1 MLKIALSIA
10 FSDAHLKRRL
20 LLYIASLSE
29 RTIHTALKYYL
40 IILSIVTSAYT
51 VRSQAQNVPAIPAEA
66 QTVVRMVQPT
76 NIEKT
81 MRYLADDKLQGRKP
95 GTPGFE
101 LAAQYVEQQFK
112 ALGFKPMGQN
122 GTFRQAVPLRRG
134 QVREAGSTMAIT
146 RQTSEGMTGDEQKLV
161 YGKNF
166 VFSPQ
171 FGQETSTVSA
181 PVVFVGFGVS
191 APELGYDDYASI
203 DVKGKIVACFNGAP
217 TTFPSNQRAY
227 SNSAKQEVAAAKGAV
242 GMITFSLPTDM
253 MARIEANAPRTRQAA
268 YKWVDA
274 KGQVQ
279 RTFPA
284 LKVIASMGDSTAR
297 TLFAGAGT
305 SFEQARI
312 AANKAQPQAFPL
324 NLSVQATTQTELN
337 NDLVGENLIGLLPG
351 SDPALKDE
359 YVVYV
364 SHLDHLGIT
373 KPVQGDSINNGA
385 HDNAS
390 GVALNLETARLLTLL
405 PKAPRRSILFAVV
418 TAEEMGLLGSDYFA
432 SNPTVPKEK
441 IVANLCLDM
450 PFFFH
455 PLLDIVPYGVEHS
468 SMSGA
473 INAAAKFVGVT
484 IAKDPIPEQSVF
496 MRSDHFSFV
505 RQGIPAVFVKSGST
519 TGDSRDGTALEPCMA
534 GQHLPHPEGR
544 YEPALRLE
552 RCRPA
557 RANPVPHR
565 LPHRPVRHPPRLEQR
580 RFLRNEVWKVRQ

>member
-1 MLKIALSIA
+1 MT
-10 FSDAHLKRRL
+10 
-20 LLYIASLSE
+20 Y
-29 RTIHTALKYYL
+29 TP
-40 IILSIVTSAYT
+40 IILAILSLTYT
-51 VRSQAQNVPAIPAEA
+51 ASAQNPTIPTEA
-66 QTVVRMVQPT
+66 QTVARQVQPG

-81 MRYLADDKLQGRKP
+81 MRYLADDKLEGRKP
-95 GTPGFE
+95 GTRGYE

-112 ALGFKPMGQN
+112 TLGFKPMGQN
-122 GTFRQAVPLRRG
+122 GTYRQAVPLRRA

-146 RQTSEGMTGDEQKLV
+146 RDDTPEQKLI

-171 FGQETSTVSA
+171 FGQETSIVSA

-191 APELGYDDYASI
+191 APELGYDDYANI

-217 TTFPSNQRAY
+217 ATFPSNQRAY
-227 SNSAKQEVAAAKGAV
+227 SNSAKPEVAAAKGAV

-253 MARIEANAPRTRQAA
+253 MARIEANAPRTRQAT
-268 YKWVDA
+268 YKWVDT

-279 RTFPA
+279 RTFPN
-284 LKVIASMGDSTAR
+284 LKVLASMGDSTAR
-297 TLFAGAGT
+297 TLFAGAAT
-305 SFEQARI
+305 SFDQARI
-312 AANKAQPQAFPL
+312 AANKSQPQAFPL
-324 NLSVQATTQTELN
+324 NFSVRATTQTELN

-351 SDPALKDE
+351 SDPTLKNE

-373 KPVQGDSINNGA
+373 KPVRGNSIPGTSMPGDSINNGA

-390 GVALNLETARLLTLL
+390 GMAINLEAARLFTLL
-405 PKAPRRSILFAVV
+405 PKAPRRSILFVAV

-432 SNPTVPKEK
+432 SNPTVPKK
-441 IVANLCLDM
+441 DIVANLCLDM

-468 SMSGA
+468 SMAGA
-473 INAAAKFVGVT
+473 VKSAAQFVDVT

-505 RQGIPAVFVKSGST
+505 RQGIPAIYVKSGST
-519 TGDSRDGTALEPCMA
+519 TGDARDGTALNLAWRASTYHTPQDDMNQPFDWNA
-534 GQHLPHPEGR
+534 
-544 YEPALRLE
+544 A
-552 RCRPA
+552 A
-557 RANPVPHR
+557 RHVQLQFLIGYLTAQADT
-565 LPHRPVRHPPRLEQR
+565 RPVWNKGDFFGTKFGR
-580 RFLRNEVWKVRQ
+580 